1 MTATSS
7 GLLICLGA
15 IEVLYGDQF
24 PPERKLDALRLLRA
38 RLPELSTK
46 DADKYYKM
54 LPTIRQRYVRGGS
67 DGDVVRAPGGVEV
80 EVSDAALPDP
90 GLDWSF

>member
-1 MTATSS
+1 MSS
-7 GLLICLGA
+7 GVLTLCLDA
-15 IEVLYGDQF
+15 YDVLQGPQF